1 MASSSRE
8 NGGRGGGWEIKS
20 EPKSSTSNGQ
30 TREKLTLHVKKR
42 QSVDSRARLE
52 SPPVE
57 LATPKKSKKAKKGSK
72 SKAKSSSTPT
82 RRQLKDESTGSED
95 ATGETPDPED
105 STSPNQVDEVA
116 LQQARQDFIN
126 NAILKEILNEKKR
139 VQIVN
144 FIIIKHFS
152 TSDLEIIIMLQIQS
166 KLNL

>member
-8 NGGRGGGWEIKS
+8 NSGRGSWEIKS
-20 EPKSSTSNGQ
+20 EPKNSTTNGQ

-42 QSVDSRARLE
+42 QSVDNRARLE
-52 SPPVE
+52 SPPAEVAV
-57 LATPKKSKKAKKGSK
+57 ATSKKNKKAKKGCK
-72 SKAKSSSTPT
+72 SKAKSSTPT

-139 VQIVN
+139 VCSPSN
-144 FIIIKHFS
+144 
-152 TSDLEIIIMLQIQS
+152 
-166 KLNL
+166 

>member
-8 NGGRGGGWEIKS
+8 NGGRGSWEIKS
-20 EPKSSTSNGQ
+20 EPKGSTTNGQ

-52 SPPVE
+52 SPPAEV
-57 LATPKKSKKAKKGSK
+57 AISKKSKKTKKGCK

-95 ATGETPDPED
+95 ATGETPDPEV

-139 VQIVN
+139 VYCYTH
-144 FIIIKHFS
+144 IIIQK
-152 TSDLEIIIMLQIQS
+152 
-166 KLNL
+166 